1 MLSVTAAGFCRLAS
15 PEHQCRRRRR
25 ARRETPIHPN
35 PNLPNSPTRRKI
47 RPEGENTVLLT
58 ELLHPGILE
67 ALAGAGH
74 GARVLL
80 ADGHYPASTATGER
94 ARTVHLNLAPGLLD
108 VTSVLDVLLTALPVE
123 SAHVMVPP
131 EGEPEPPAI
140 AEYRARLAPVP
151 VGTLGRFEFYDAARS
166 PDLAL
171 AIVTAD
177 IRTYAN
183 LLLTIGVRA
192 EGTLS
197 TR

>member
-1 MLSVTAAGFCRLAS
+1 
-15 PEHQCRRRRR
+15 
-25 ARRETPIHPN
+25 
-35 PNLPNSPTRRKI
+35 
-47 RPEGENTVLLT
+47 VLLT
-58 ELLHPGILE
+58 DRLHPGILE

-80 ADGHYPASTATGER
+80 ADGHYPASTATGDR
-94 ARTVHLNLAPGLLD
+94 ARTVHLNLTPGLLD
-108 VTSVLDVLLTALPVE
+108 VTTVLDVLLSALPVE
-123 SAHVMVPP
+123 SAQVMVPA

-140 AEYRARLAPVP
+140 AEHRTRPAPVP
-151 VGTLGRFEFYDAARS
+151 VDTLGRFEFYDAARS
-166 PDLAL
+166 PDLAP

-177 IRTYAN
+177 TRTYAN